1 MFSALAERD
10 YRRFWLAQ
18 FVSNIGGWMQ
28 TVAQGWLVLK
38 LTDSAFL
45 LGLVGF
51 ANSIP
56 ILLLMLPGGVI
67 ADHVD
72 RRRLLRIM
80 QSTQSAIALLLALSI
95 YFNTVTVGQVI
106 AAAALNGVAIA
117 FSSPTF
123 QALVLD
129 LLSDRSKL
137 ANAIAM
143 NSLQFNL
150 SRVSGPLL
158 AGLLLTYAGAF
169 ACFLANAFSFLP
181 IIFTLGFIGKSSP
194 AARESVG
201 IGRRLVEGVSF
212 AWRSR
217 PIRWLLFIV
226 ASSSFFGFPYI
237 TLMPVLASVSF
248 GRTPAG
254 LAILMASLG
263 AGALIGSFFLAFWS
277 VRQERLTL
285 ILASL
290 AIFGIALIAAAHLR
304 EPLALGGAL
313 VLAGFTMVSCVASV
327 NTQLQ
332 LLIPDVLRARV
343 LSIYTLSF
351 FGVVPF
357 GNLLSGWITERRGI
371 ETSFTLMGSGLL
383 ASSLIAW
390 RPLSRWLR
398 RSGTLEEAATA
409 PQTPPSSTNVTS

>member
-1 MFSALAERD
+1 MFAALAERD
-10 YRRFWLAQ
+10 YRRFWIAQ

-38 LTDSAFL
+38 LTDSPFL

-72 RRRLLRIM
+72 RRQLLRIM
-80 QSTQSAIALLLALSI
+80 QTTQSAIALLLAASI
-95 YFNTVTVGQVI
+95 YFDTVTVGQVI

-129 LLSDRSKL
+129 LLGDRSKL

-181 IIFTLGFIGKSSP
+181 IIFTLGFIGKSP
-194 AARESVG
+194 IAARESVK
-201 IGRRLVEGVSF
+201 IGKRLIEGVSF
-212 AWRSR
+212 AWHSR
-217 PIRWLLFIV
+217 AIRWLLFIV
-226 ASSSFFGFPYI
+226 AAASFFGFPYI

-248 GRTPAG
+248 GRSPAG

-277 VRQERLTL
+277 GRQQRRTL
-285 ILASL
+285 ILSSL
-290 AIFGIALIAAAHLR
+290 ALFGVALIAAGRLR
-304 EPLALGGAL
+304 DPLALGAAL
-313 VLAGFTMVSCVASV
+313 VLAGFTMVTCVASV

-332 LLIPDVLRARV
+332 SLIPDVLRARV

-357 GNLLSGWITERRGI
+357 GNLLSGFVTEQRGI
-371 ETSFTLMGSGLL
+371 ETSFLLMGVGLV
-383 ASSLIAW
+383 ASALIAW
-390 RPLSRWLR
+390 RPLAHSLD
-398 RSGTLEEAATA
+398 GGAPPDPVEKA
-409 PQTPPSSTNVTS
+409 PQTPASATGITS